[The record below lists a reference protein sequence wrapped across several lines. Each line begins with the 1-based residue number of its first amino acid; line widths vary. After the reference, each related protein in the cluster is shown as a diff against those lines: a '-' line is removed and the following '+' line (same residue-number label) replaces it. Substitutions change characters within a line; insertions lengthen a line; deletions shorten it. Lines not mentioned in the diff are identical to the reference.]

1 MKKIS
6 YIFAFLLSLFYATGE
21 AGAETQSPYKLDF
34 NGAISTTANDFRAGT
49 GWGHLVESASS
60 YGSNTYVSYT
70 YSATDGV
77 DGTGALKVGSQ
88 SLGSGWNK
96 KTVNDLLVTPPVTG
110 EVSVYV
116 KQVSSSGS
124 VKFYTVTKS
133 GSTYKRGTEITLEA
147 TPVLSTSEYVK
158 VELPEQEAGTL
169 VGIRGE
175 NVYLDDFEATSA
187 EIEPYKAITISGV
200 TSLGGDSPDCTADGK
215 FPVKF
220 KVTYKNDGE
229 VDLTPGMTGYSLDI
243 VHMYDSVSVASFTPT
258 ATLAVG
264 ETATDTVSALVD
276 YATYPSR
283 SRYDVMENIT
293 KSTKYGAWIEPVAYA
308 PALQV
313 RYGSSRLDG
322 GESYSYGMT
331 NEAVGKEFKLTSSG
345 AAPLTV
351 TAVELPQG
359 FSQDLSLP
367 FTLEAHKDTVMTIV
381 IDNTTPGIYSGDVT
395 IKCDGLDDFKFGV
408 SGTVLDNSKYF
419 ESFATKDVPQ
429 GMILE
434 DNWTIE
440 QRDAASSDNPY
451 MAKNG
456 RQDGT
461 TKLITPLLK
470 VTEGEKFS
478 FDAARA
484 NYYSS
489 GDGVYLNVYYSPD
502 RKNWTLAKKITSD
515 ELSDTRAVSY
525 SYYMGVLTNFVIDN
539 IPAGNWYLGF
549 EAGYTCVDNLYGF
562 ERVDVAHDLLLT
574 DAKIP
579 ATASVN
585 NKYTATVSVKNLK
598 GVAEAADS
606 YTVSLY
612 EGGKVVAIA
621 ETPEIGASSD
631 TTFTMSFVPHTVGTT
646 TVYAEIKTNDGAL
659 TIKTDET
666 EVAVAAEQAVNPVVV
681 GIEDYTDKRVVFDWW
696 NADVAG
702 VCDFI
707 YTKEML
713 EQSGLAYGDKISGFT
728 FTGKPVNDKTLENVE
743 MYAKYALVADV
754 DKYEEFADTASMT
767 TIPLLSK
774 ATVKFVSGEGYTTDI
789 VLDQPV
795 VWDGAS
801 AVRLF
806 TYVKGSSY
814 LNVQYPVDGE
824 NRTCYAKSAS
834 ASSSTRSNTPIATFN
849 IKLDPVTY
857 AGTVKI
863 GDTPVEGAE
872 LTLRSDD
879 DVIYAGTTAADGAF
893 SIPVIQTDKKYTLT
907 VTAKDCFDFTQENVT
922 VTSDPVEIVLKKKI
936 VAVSGKV
943 TYRGNALKGAS
954 VLLSHSDDNG
964 LSRYEAVT
972 GEDGTYAIDG
982 VMVGYKYSVEVS
994 ADKFVGY
1001 TSADSVEIKC
1011 DTTLTDVALE
1021 RVKVSVSGR
1030 ALFHNAGV
1038 EGATVTM
1045 SRADG
1050 EGTEATATT
1059 DSDGKFAFAGVTPD
1073 YSYTMTIK
1081 KDGFND
1087 YVFSPAVEVADT
1099 TVLADVVMT
1108 KPDFSFNAS
1117 VAWGQTRL
1125 EGIKLE
1131 CKYTDKDG
1139 KEVVKNYYTD
1149 KDGECKLDGFD
1160 AAYVYTFT
1168 AIDESGEFTITTDPV
1183 VVDDGNST
1191 TVEIIAEANPVTIT
1205 VESDGYTA
1213 YSYKRALDISGT
1225 GLEAYAVTDV
1235 KTNYTELAQLAAVP
1249 AKTGV
1254 LLKGNAGTYTVM
1266 PVEKAEGVDDS
1277 VLEGN
1282 LLAATYDEAYT
1293 ITSEKV
1299 GKEWTLT
1306 RNGGMDVFKSVAG
1319 TTVPKGSAYL
1329 GYESGESII
1338 YLNQTDGVMS
1348 IDASRQSSA
1357 LDYTKPVYNL
1367 AGQQVGKDYKGVV
1380 IQNGKKYS
1388 VK

>member
-1 MKKIS
+1 MKQIS
-6 YIFAFLLSLFYATGE
+6 YIFAFLLSLFYAAGE
-21 AGAETQSPYKLDF
+21 VNAETQSPYKLDF
-34 NGAISTTANDFRAGT
+34 NAVISTSAHDFRAGT
-49 GWGHLVESASS
+49 GWGHLVESNSS
-60 YGSNTYVSYT
+60 GYSTSYVSYT
-70 YSATDGV
+70 YSASDGV

-88 SLGSGWNK
+88 SLGSSWSS
-96 KTVNDLLVTPPVTG
+96 KTVYDLLVTPSVTG
-110 EVSVYV
+110 AVSIYV
-116 KQVSSSGS
+116 KLASSSGS

-133 GSTYKRGTEITLEA
+133 GSTFKRGDEITLET
-147 TPVLSTSEYVK
+147 TPTLSTSEYVK
-158 VELPEQEAGTL
+158 VELPVQEAGTL
-169 VGIRGE
+169 IGIRGE
-175 NVYLDDFEATSA
+175 NVYLDNFEAASA
-187 EIEPYKAITISGV
+187 EIEPYKAITINNV
-200 TSLGGDSPDCTADGK
+200 KNLGGDSPDCSADGK
-215 FPVKF
+215 FAVTF
-220 KVTYKNDGE
+220 QVTYTNEGD
-229 VDLTPGMTGYSLDI
+229 VDLTPGMAGYSLDI
-243 VHMYDSVSVASFTPT
+243 VHYKDTVVVGSFTPT
-258 ATLAVG
+258 ETLAVG
-264 ETATDTVSALVD
+264 DVATATISALVD
-276 YATYPSR
+276 YATYPGR
-283 SRYDVMENIT
+283 DRYDAMENFNRT
-293 KSTKYGAWIEPVAYA
+293 TKYGAWIEPVAYA
-308 PALQV
+308 PAMVV
-313 RYGSSRLDG
+313 RYNGSRLDG

-331 NEAVGKEFKLTSSG
+331 NDAVSKDFKITSNG

-351 TAVELPQG
+351 TAIELPQG
-359 FSQDLSLP
+359 FSQKLELP
-367 FTLEAHKDTVMTIV
+367 FTLEAHKDTVVTIT
-381 IDNTTPGIYSGDVT
+381 IDNTVPGIYSGNVV
-395 IKCDGLDDFKFGV
+395 IKGNGVDDFTFSI
-408 SGTVLDNSKYF
+408 SGTVLDSSKYF
-419 ESFATKDVPQ
+419 EGFATKDVPQ

-451 MAKNG
+451 IAKNG
-456 RQDGT
+456 RQNGT

-502 RKNWTLAKKITSD
+502 RKNWTLAKKISSD
-515 ELSDTRAVSY
+515 DLSDTRAVNY
-525 SYYMGVLTNFVIDN
+525 SYYTGTLTNFVIDN

-574 DAKIP
+574 DAKMP
-579 ATASVN
+579 TTASVN
-585 NKYTATVSVKNLK
+585 KNYVATVSVKNIK
-598 GVAEAADS
+598 NVAEAADS

-612 EGGKVVAIA
+612 EGGKVVATA
-621 ETPEIGASSD
+621 ETPEIEASS
-631 TTFTMSFVPHTVGTT
+631 TATFTMSFVPHTVGMT

-754 DKYEEFADTASMT
+754 DKYEAFADTASMT
-767 TIPLLSK
+767 TIPLLSN
-774 ATVKFVSGEGYTTDI
+774 ATVKFVSGECYTTDI
-789 VLDQPV
+789 VLDQPI

-849 IKLDPVTY
+849 IKSEPVTY
-857 AGTVKI
+857 AGTVKS

-872 LTLRSDD
+872 LTLKSDD
-879 DVIYAGTTAADGAF
+879 DVIYSGTTGADGAF
-893 SIPVIQTDKKYTLT
+893 SFPVIQADKKYTLT
-907 VTAKDCFDFTQENVT
+907 VTAKDCYDFTQEDIT
-922 VTSDPVEIVLKKKI
+922 VASAPTEITLQKKTA
-936 VAVSGKV
+936 AVSGKV
-943 TYRGNALKGAS
+943 TYRGAALKGAS

-972 GEDGTYAIDG
+972 GEDGTYVLAD
-982 VMVGYKYSVEVS
+982 VLFGYKYSVEVT

-1001 TSADSVEIKC
+1001 TSADSVEIKG

-1021 RVKVSVSGR
+1021 RVKVSVSGKV
-1030 ALFHNAGV
+1030 LFHAAGV
-1038 EGATVTM
+1038 QGATVTIELPDAAEV
-1045 SRADG
+1045 S
-1050 EGTEATATT
+1050 ATTTT
-1059 DSDGKFAFAGVTPD
+1059 DSEGKFVIADVTPD
-1073 YSYTMTIK
+1073 YNYTLRIK
-1081 KDGFND
+1081 KDGFHD
-1087 YVFSPAVEVADT
+1087 YVSYNVAVNDT
-1099 TVLADVVMT
+1099 IALGDITMA
-1108 KPDFSFNAS
+1108 KPDFEFTA
-1117 VAWGQTRL
+1117 VVVWGQTRL
-1125 EGIKLE
+1125 DGIKLE

-1139 KEVVKNYYTD
+1139 KECLKDYYTD
-1149 KDGECKLDGFD
+1149 KHGECLLDGFD

-1168 AIDESGEFTITTDPV
+1168 ATDESGEFNIVTGPV
-1183 VVDDGNST
+1183 VVDNGMST
-1191 TVEIIAEANPVTIT
+1191 LAVFGAEANPVTIK
-1205 VESDGYTA
+1205 VEGDGYTA
-1213 YSYKRALDISGT
+1213 YSYKRALDISDAA

-1235 KTNYTELAQLAAVP
+1235 KTNYTELTKLTAIP

-1254 LLKGNAGTYTVM
+1254 LLKANAGTYTVI
-1266 PVEKAEGVDDS
+1266 PVEKADAVED
-1277 VLEGN
+1277 N
-1282 LLAATYDEAYT
+1282 LLVATYNEEYT
-1293 ITSEKV
+1293 ISAV
-1299 GKEWTLT
+1299 GKEWALT
-1306 RNGGMDVFKSVAG
+1306 RTGGMDVFKSVAG

-1329 GYESGESII
+1329 EYESGESII
-1338 YLNQTDGVMS
+1338 YLNQADGVTS
-1348 IDASRQSSA
+1348 LSADRQGGA
-1357 LDYTKPVYNL
+1357 VDYTKPVYNL